1 MEQVL
6 RQFLGYLE
14 VQRNYSRHTIT
25 SYETDLMKFLSYL
38 HQENVS
44 SFDKVDK
51 EVLRRYVGK
60 LMDSGLKATSVARK
74 IASLKSFFKYLK
86 RHNIVHT
93 NPTLLLVTPRR
104 AKRLPSVLDESSVD
118 LLLQQPDRKT
128 LVGKRDAAILELF
141 YSSGVRLSELL
152 QLNIGDL
159 DVEEG
164 VVKVLGKGNKER
176 IVPVTRKAISAI
188 QEYLS
193 VRDDIRDNGLNE
205 TPLFIAKNGKRLYP
219 QAVQA
224 MVKKYI
230 SRVSE
235 LQQKSPHVLRHTF
248 ATHLLNRGADLRAVK
263 ELLGHETISTTQIYT
278 HVATEQLKK
287 VYEKAHPKA

>member
-1 MEQVL
+1 MERIL
-6 RQFLGYLE
+6 RQYLEYLE
-14 VQRNYSRHTIT
+14 VQRNYSHHTIT
-25 SYETDLMKFLSYL
+25 SYETDLMEFLSYL
-38 HQENVS
+38 HQESIS
-44 SFDKVDK
+44 SIDKVDK
-51 EVLRRYVGK
+51 EILRRYVGK
-60 LMDSGLKATSVARK
+60 LMDSGLKASSVARK

-86 RHNIVHT
+86 RHNIIQT

-104 AKRLPSVLDESSVD
+104 ENRLPSVLDESSME
-118 LLLQQPDRKT
+118 LLLQQPDRTT
-128 LVGKRDAAILELF
+128 LAGKRDAAILELF
-141 YSSGVRLSELL
+141 YSSGIRLSELL

-159 DVEEG
+159 NVEEC
-164 VVKVLGKGNKER
+164 VVKVFGKGNKER
-176 IVPVTRKAISAI
+176 IVPATKTAISAI

-193 VRDDIRDNGLNE
+193 ARDDVRKNAPNE

-235 LQQKSPHVLRHTF
+235 VQQKSPHVLRHTF